1 MKKLI
6 YITLI
11 AFSIV
16 FSGGDSVANTIDTEG
31 QDALSTKTG
40 GETVVC
46 RIVHQLME
54 VHVFFHGPNLRIGDD
69 VLVRIYDADSGALL
83 QQEFLVGNGG
93 GSIEKFSIEGLE
105 TGIYFMVVE
114 GEVYDTQLT
123 FMIP

>member
-11 AFSIV
+11 AFSTF
-16 FSGGDSVANTIDTEG
+16 FSCGDSVANTINAES
-31 QDALSTKTG
+31 QHALSTKTT

-54 VHVFFHGPNLRIGDD
+54 VHVFFQGPVLRIGDD

-83 QQEFLVGNGG
+83 QQDFLVGNGG

-105 TGIYFMVVE
+105 TGIYYMVVE
-114 GEVYDTQLT
+114 GEVYNTQLT